1 MKKRVA
7 AIITQYKLNS
17 HADVIVSRLLGEL
30 GYEPQVELVAMY
42 VEQVTD
48 KDLSRELSAK
58 HGVSI
63 CATIEEAVAWGAPER
78 KIDGMVVI
86 GEHGNYPWNEKQ
98 QHLYPRLRF
107 MKETLAAMDRHGI
120 HVPIFLDKHF
130 SYENEDARWIYEEV
144 KRRGIP
150 FMAGSS
156 IPYTDYVP
164 PFDRSFLQGGRTFFV
179 VSHGGHESYGFHG
192 MEVLQVLAEHR
203 LGAETGVA
211 SVRALAGDEMWQ
223 AMDRAEWPEALMMKA
238 LALEPEL
245 AGRHPRNE
253 CPDPALFVVTYKDG
267 TMGYVAQLHKFATR
281 WSFVVQDHANAC
293 IAAYCNTGRERPY
306 SHFTRLTELIEEM
319 VLYGTPPCPIER
331 NLLTTYLINS
341 AMESLYLGS
350 PLSLEAWSVAY
361 NKREIK
367 GIKGN

>member
-7 AIITQYKLNS
+7 AVITQYWLNS

-30 GYEPQVELVAMY
+30 GYEPQVELIAMY

-48 KDLSRELSAK
+48 RDLSRELSAK
-58 HGVSI
+58 HGVPI

-78 KIDGMVVI
+78 KIDGIVVI
-86 GEHGNYPWNEKQ
+86 GEHGDYPWNEKQ

-107 MKETLAAMDRHGI
+107 MEETLAAMDRHGI
-120 HVPIFLDKHF
+120 RVPIFLDKHF
-130 SYENEDARWIYEEV
+130 SCDNGDARWIYEGV
-144 KRRGIP
+144 KSRGIP

-164 PFDRSFLQGGRTFFV
+164 HFDRSFLQGGRTFFV

-203 LGAETGVA
+203 RGAESGVA
-211 SVRALAGDEMWQ
+211 SVHALAGDEMWK

-245 AGRHPRNE
+245 SGRHPRNE
-253 CPDPALFVVTYKDG
+253 CLSPALFVVAYKDG
-267 TMGYVAQLHKFATR
+267 TMGYVAQLDKFATR
-281 WSFVVQDHANAC
+281 WSFAVQDHADAC

-306 SHFTRLTELIEEM
+306 SHFTRLAELIEEM
-319 VLYGTPPCPIER
+319 ILYGTPPCPIER
-331 NLLTTYLINS
+331 NLLTTYLINT
-341 AMESLYLGS
+341 AMESLYLGR
-350 PLSLEAWSVAY
+350 PLSLDELGVAY
-361 NKREIK
+361 DPAN
-367 GIKGN
+367 